1 MNLFQNLTIILILI
15 FLVYLFWPYFSK
27 SKGHLIFSIPL
38 GLHFIYVK
46 MIRMPPRTTH
56 GPVPRRGRVA
66 ARGWPQDASYGHLRT
81 SSSSCGSH
89 RRRQPHS
96 SSSAPGAVEVTGG
109 RDGDVV
115 GAGDLPRWC
124 QACSPRTPGPGSPWT
139 VTSCSHSSGIPHVFW
154 PPASEFSFI
163 WSLSL

>member
-1 MNLFQNLTIILILI
+1 
-15 FLVYLFWPYFSK
+15 
-27 SKGHLIFSIPL
+27 
-38 GLHFIYVK
+38 

-124 QACSPRTPGPGSPWT
+124 QACSPRTPGPGSRDQLLTFQWNPT
-139 VTSCSHSSGIPHVFW
+139 CFLAAGFRVFFYLISISLVQNSFGEESS
-154 PPASEFSFI
+154 SS
-163 WSLSL
+163 